1 MPIFIF
7 YESDIVLCE
16 LFCYLFFSSNL
27 LFLRIFFI
35 LNKYINFKKELI
47 RVINVGESWLKPVM
61 GSPWAKSCSLGAFV
75 NKIWLE
81 HTEKSF
87 LFLYIAFFRSFSL
100 LWLSQ
105 VLKGKGFNRGV
116 IFKLHVTV
124 VHSKKSIGMS
134 YVCLHTCT
142 HMSTYPPTPETEL
155 DAMRQCSLLLN
166 VSMEW

>member
-35 LNKYINFKKELI
+35 LNKYTNFKKELI
-47 RVINVGESWLKPVM
+47 RVIIVGESWLKPVM

-87 LFLYIAFFRSFSL
+87 LFLYIAFFHSFSL